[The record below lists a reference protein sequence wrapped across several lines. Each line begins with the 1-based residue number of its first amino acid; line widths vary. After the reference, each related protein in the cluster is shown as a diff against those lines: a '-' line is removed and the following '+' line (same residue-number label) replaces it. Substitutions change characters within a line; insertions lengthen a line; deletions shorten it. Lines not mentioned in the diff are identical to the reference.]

1 MATPDKPTLADI
13 RAWPATIGVPDA
25 AKALGVS
32 KSHMHALIK
41 RGESPVRTLSFGA
54 RHRVVTADLIR
65 LLEAA

>member
-1 MATPDKPTLADI
+1 MAPTDAPTLEDI
-13 RAWPATIGVPDA
+13 RTWPATIGVPDA
-25 AKALGVS
+25 ARALGVS

-41 RGESPVRTLSFGA
+41 RGESPVRILPFGT